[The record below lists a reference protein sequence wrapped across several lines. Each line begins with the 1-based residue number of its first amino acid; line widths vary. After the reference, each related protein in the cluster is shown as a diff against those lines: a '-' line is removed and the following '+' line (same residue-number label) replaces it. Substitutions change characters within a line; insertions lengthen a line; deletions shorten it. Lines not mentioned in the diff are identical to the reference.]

1 MPWIPRA
8 LQGTSHDL
16 HPRARPS
23 HSESSLKCGGGGAH
37 SPSLVAH
44 HLRLLL
50 LLPTY
55 QVLVDGNFIHAVM
68 SMKLGDAKDVVIK
81 YLGAPSKLFTTRC
94 VKEELKNMGKELKEA
109 SFYSRKL
116 DEVKDGSDP
125 PAPALDSI
133 VAAVE
138 NGNSERFIVCTQDD
152 KLRKRLLATSPM
164 TPVVFCHTS
173 GLQMEPPAD
182 AEGSGVAS
190 QKEHGAGLTE
200 GERNAL
206 GQEEVV
212 RGAKGVRTNVR
223 YKKPKARGPNPLSV
237 KKKIGKESAPRG
249 EGGGAKKKR
258 KRRGG
263 ADN

>member
-1 MPWIPRA
+1 M
-8 LQGTSHDL
+8 
-16 HPRARPS
+16 
-23 HSESSLKCGGGGAH
+23 
-37 SPSLVAH
+37 
-44 HLRLLL
+44 
-50 LLPTY
+50 
-55 QVLVDGNFIHAVM
+55 DGNFIHAVM

-116 DEVKDGSDP
+116 YEVKDGPDP
-125 PAPALDSI
+125 PAPAFDSI

-200 GERNAL
+200 G
-206 GQEEVV
+206 
-212 RGAKGVRTNVR
+212 
-223 YKKPKARGPNPLSV
+223 
-237 KKKIGKESAPRG
+237 
-249 EGGGAKKKR
+249 
-258 KRRGG
+258 
-263 ADN
+263 